1 MDAREQ
7 RGLVLAATKNIRQV
21 DDKWRVPSS
30 DGEWHYFVS
39 LEGRTCTC
47 PDHEIRGVKCKHQ
60 WAVEYALK
68 REEHA
73 DGSVTETETVR
84 VTKKRTTYPQH
95 WSAYNTAQ
103 QVEKERFATLLRDLC
118 ADVPQPAQAKGRP
131 RLPLS
136 DMAFAATL
144 KVYSGFS
151 SRRFT
156 RDVRE
161 AQRDGLITTAP
172 HFNSVSNYLGKADLT
187 LVLKALIEASSLPLR
202 AVETDFAVDSTGF
215 STSRF
220 VTWYSKKYGRSLDNR
235 EWVKAHA
242 MIGVRTNVVTAVE
255 VSDWTAP
262 DSPYFTGLLESTARR
277 FALGDVTADKA
288 YLSHKNTAAVV
299 AMGGTPFIPFKTN
312 TVPVT
317 GDSPWARMYHYFAFN
332 REAFLA
338 HYHQR
343 SNVETTFSMVKGK
356 FGDSV
361 RSKSD
366 RGQVNEVLCKML
378 AHNICV
384 VIKAMETFGLQANFC
399 AEAPV
404 AQKVAS

>member
-1 MDAREQ
+1 MIFWLRWFVVIPT
-7 RGLVLAATKNIRQV
+7 GVLAALVVMLPVHWLVLLVTAGDNEGIGLGLLAPRT
-21 DDKWRVPSS
+21 
-30 DGEWHYFVS
+30 
-39 LEGRTCTC
+39 LE
-47 PDHEIRGVKCKHQ
+47 
-60 WAVEYALK
+60 
-68 REEHA
+68 
-73 DGSVTETETVR
+73 
-84 VTKKRTTYPQH
+84 
-95 WSAYNTAQ
+95 
-103 QVEKERFATLLRDLC
+103 
-118 ADVPQPAQAKGRP
+118 
-131 RLPLS
+131 RLAIAFSTPLS
-136 DMAFAATL
+136 L
-144 KVYSGFS
+144 VYFG
-151 SRRFT
+151 
-156 RDVRE
+156 
-161 AQRDGLITTAP
+161 A
-172 HFNSVSNYLGKADLT
+172 
-187 LVLKALIEASSLPLR
+187 
-202 AVETDFAVDSTGF
+202 
-215 STSRF
+215 
-220 VTWYSKKYGRSLDNR
+220 
-235 EWVKAHA
+235 
-242 MIGVRTNVVTAVE
+242 
-255 VSDWTAP
+255 WTAP
-262 DSPYFTGLLESTARR
+262 ASPYFTGLLESTARR

-288 YLSHKNTAAVV
+288 YLSHNNTAAVV

>member
-7 RGLVLAATKNIRQV
+7 RGLFLAATKNIRPV
-21 DDKWRVPSS
+21 NGKWRVPSS

-39 LEGRTCTC
+39 VTDHTCTC
-47 PDHEIRGVKCKHQ
+47 PDHEVRGVKCKHQ

-73 DGSVTETETVR
+73 DGSVTETNTIKVTEKR
-84 VTKKRTTYPQH
+84 VTYSQA
-95 WSAYNTAQ
+95 WSAYNAAQ
-103 QVEKERFATLLRDLC
+103 QVEKERFVTMLRDLC
-118 ADVPQPAQAKGRP
+118 ADVPQPAQTKGRP

-136 DMAFAATL
+136 DMAFATTF

-156 RDVRE
+156 SDVRE
-161 AQRDGLITTAP
+161 AQRDGLISKA
-172 HFNSVSNYLGKADLT
+172 HFNSVSNYLSKPELAP
-187 LVLKALIEASSLPLR
+187 VLKALIEASSLPLR

-220 VTWYSKKYGRSLDNR
+220 VTWYSKKYGRTLDNR

-242 MIGVRTNVVTAVE
+242 MVGVRTNVVTAVE
-255 VSDWTAP
+255 VSDWAAN
-262 DSPYFTGLLESTARR
+262 DSPYFTGLVESTARR

-288 YLSHKNTAAVV
+288 YLSHGNAAAVV

-343 SNVETTFSMVKGK
+343 SNVETTFSMIKGK
-356 FGDSV
+356 FGDAV

-366 RGQVNEVLCKML
+366 QGQANEVLCKVL

-384 VIKAMETFGLQANFC
+384 VIKAMETFGLQPDFC
-399 AEAPV
+399 AESPAAQEV
-404 AQKVAS
+404 A